1 MANNIDTIKRWVPL
15 IGGGALAACTAAFL
29 FRRLKNRR
37 PAEGSQG
44 SRSREEDKAFRG
56 KWQLPE
62 GAKLALPGVED
73 RVDEAA
79 AESFPAS
86 DPPGFTPTRVG

>member
-1 MANNIDTIKRWVPL
+1 MANKIDTIKRWVPL

-29 FRRLKNRR
+29 FRRLQARR
-37 PAEGSQG
+37 PAEGSPESDNSG
-44 SRSREEDKAFRG
+44 KAFRG

-62 GAKLALPGVED
+62 GAKLARPGVED